1 MVYITDEI
9 KSTATS
15 MRYVPTPLE
24 LPTSTMDKTSPVTTE
39 QQQQQAKMTKEQ
51 EEEDFVKNNYVART
65 LLNEPEL
72 PPITWSNWYKEVN
85 WPQATF
91 LCLEP
96 FVALYGLFTTGF
108 MWQTVIFTIIW
119 YFLTGFGITAG
130 YHRLFA
136 HRAYEASAPLKYF
149 LLALGAGSVQG
160 SAQWWSRGHR
170 AHHRYTDTDL
180 DPYSA
185 HKGVFYSHIGW
196 LLFKPRRRP
205 GVADVT
211 DLTHD
216 KTIQWQHRH
225 YLSLALFMAFIFPT
239 LVCGLGW
246 GDYRGGYFFA
256 GVLRLVFLHHST
268 FCVNSLAHYLGDR
281 PFDDR
286 HTPRDHFIT
295 ALVTLGEGY
304 HNFHH
309 EFPSDYRNALKWFQ
323 YDPTKHI
330 ISFFKA
336 VGLASNLK
344 EFPQNEIQKGRY
356 KMTRKMLDQ
365 FGQTINWPKEKSE
378 LPVIS
383 FEEYQELSKKDDG
396 RALILIAGFIHDVNK
411 FVDSHPGGRALI
423 RSYIGKDA
431 TVAFYGGIHDHNTAA
446 HNMLAMMRVAVCKY
460 GGEVEHIKK
469 RLGHVQTPTPI
480 FA

>member
-1 MVYITDEI
+1 MVYTTDKI
-9 KSTATS
+9 KTSGTS
-15 MRYVPTPLE
+15 MPYVPTPLD
-24 LPTSTMDKTSPVTTE
+24 LPTPVTDKTSPVTTE
-39 QQQQQAKMTKEQ
+39 QQAKTTIEQQ
-51 EEEDFVKNNYVART
+51 EEEDFIKNNYVART

-85 WPQATF
+85 WPQATL

-96 FVALYGLFTTGF
+96 FLALYGLFTTEF
-108 MWQTVIFTIIW
+108 MWQTIVFTLIW

-136 HRAYEASAPLKYF
+136 HRAYEASVPLKYF

-160 SAQWWSRGHR
+160 STQWWARGHR

-185 HKGVFYSHIGW
+185 HKGIFYSHIGW
-196 LLFKPRRRP
+196 LLFKPRRKP

-211 DLTHD
+211 DLSRD
-216 KTIQWQHRH
+216 QAVQWQHRN
-225 YLSLALFMAFIFPT
+225 YLSLAFFMAFVFPT

-256 GVLRLVFLHHST
+256 GVLRLVFVHHST
-268 FCVNSLAHYLGDR
+268 FCVNSLAHYLGDA

-286 HTPRDHFIT
+286 HTPRDHFVT

-309 EFPSDYRNALKWFQ
+309 EFPSDYRNALKWYQ
-323 YDPTKHI
+323 YDPTKYI
-330 ISFFKA
+330 IEFFKL

-356 KMTRKMLDQ
+356 TMARKVLDQ
-365 FGQTINWPKEKSE
+365 FGQNITWPQGNPE
-378 LPVIS
+378 LPVVS
-383 FEEYQELSKKDDG
+383 FEEYQELAKKNDG
-396 RALILIAGFIHDVNK
+396 RALVLIAGFIHDVSN
-411 FVDSHPGGRALI
+411 FIDSHPGGQALI
-423 RSYIGKDA
+423 KNNIGKDA
-431 TVAFYGGIHDHNTAA
+431 TVSFYGGVHDHNTAA

-469 RLGHVQTPTPI
+469 RLGHLQTPTPI

>member
-1 MVYITDEI
+1 MVYTAD
-9 KSTATS
+9 KLKTSSTC
-15 MRYVPTPLE
+15 MPYVPKPLD
-24 LPTSTMDKTSPVTTE
+24 LPTPIVEQNVPTNNQLQSTMI
-39 QQQQQAKMTKEQ
+39 AEQ
-51 EEEDFVKNNYVART
+51 EEEEDFIKNNYVART
-65 LLNEPEL
+65 LLSESAL

-85 WPQATF
+85 WPQAIL

-96 FVALYGLFTTGF
+96 FIALYGLLTTSF
-108 MWQTVIFTIIW
+108 AWQTAFFTFLW
-119 YFLTGFGITAG
+119 YFLTGLGITAG

-136 HRAYEASAPLKYF
+136 HRAYEATKPLKY
-149 LLALGAGSVQG
+149 LLLILGAGSVQG
-160 SAQWWSRGHR
+160 SAQWWARGHR

-185 HKGVFYSHIGW
+185 HKGIFYAHIGW
-196 LLFKPRRRP
+196 LLFKPRRKP
-205 GVADVT
+205 GVADIT
-211 DLTHD
+211 DLSRD
-216 KTIQWQHRH
+216 PSVQWQHRN
-225 YLSLALFMAFIFPT
+225 YLSLAFLMSFVLPT
-239 LVCGLGW
+239 LICGLGW

-256 GVLRLVFLHHST
+256 GVLRLIIVHHST
-268 FCVNSLAHYLGDR
+268 FCVNSLAHYLGDA

-323 YDPTKHI
+323 YDPTKLLI
-330 ISFFKA
+330 NFFKK
-336 VGLASNLK
+336 VGLAHNLK
-344 EFPQNEIQKGRY
+344 EFPYNEIEKSRY
-356 KMTRKMLDQ
+356 TMARKELDR
-365 FGQTINWPKEKSE
+365 FGQTITWPKGNID
-378 LPVIS
+378 LPIIS
-383 FEEYQELSKKDDG
+383 FEEYQELAKTNDD
-396 RALILIAGFIHDVNK
+396 RALILIAGFIHDVSH
-411 FVDSHPGGRALI
+411 FIDSHPGGRALI
-423 RSYIGKDA
+423 QSHIGKDA

-446 HNMLAMMRVAVCKY
+446 HNILAMMRVAVCKY

>member
-1 MVYITDEI
+1 MP
-9 KSTATS
+9 
-15 MRYVPTPLE
+15 YVPQPLDLPTPVQE
-24 LPTSTMDKTSPVTTE
+24 ESKVDTDPTTTSTMTP
-39 QQQQQAKMTKEQ
+39 EQ
-51 EEEDFVKNNYVART
+51 EEEDFIRNNYVRRT
-65 LLNEPEL
+65 LLSESAL
-72 PPITWSNWYKEVN
+72 PDIKWQNWYKEIN
-85 WPQATF
+85 WPQATL

-108 MWQTVIFTIIW
+108 VWQTFLFTIFW

-136 HRAYEASAPLKYF
+136 HRAYEATRGLRYV
-149 LLALGAGSVQG
+149 LLTLAAGAVQG

-180 DPYSA
+180 DPYNA

-196 LLFKPRRRP
+196 LIFKPRRRP

-211 DLTHD
+211 DLSRDQTV
-216 KTIQWQHRH
+216 QWQHRH
-225 YLSLALFMAFIFPT
+225 YLSLAFFMAFIFPT

-256 GVLRLVFLHHST
+256 GVLRLVIVHHST
-268 FCVNSLAHYLGDR
+268 FCVNSLAHFLGDA

-286 HTPRDHFIT
+286 HTPRDHFVT

-323 YDPTKHI
+323 YDPTKLLI
-330 ISFFKA
+330 LLFYKLGF
-336 VGLASNLK
+336 ASNLK
-344 EFPQNEIQKGRY
+344 EFPHNEIQKGRY
-356 KMTRKMLDQ
+356 TMARKALDA
-365 FGQTINWPKEKSE
+365 FGRTITWPKGNND
-378 LPVIS
+378 LPIIS
-383 FEEYQELSKKDDG
+383 FEEYQELAKQDND
-396 RALILIAGFIHDVNK
+396 RALVLIAGFIHDVSN
-411 FVDSHPGGRALI
+411 FIDSHPGGRAILK
-423 RSYIGKDA
+423 SYVGKDA
-431 TVAFYGGIHDHNTAA
+431 TVAFYGGIHDHNTGA

>member
-1 MVYITDEI
+1 MVYLVDKLKASDTC
-9 KSTATS
+9 
-15 MRYVPTPLE
+15 MPYVPKPLD
-24 LPTSTMDKTSPVTTE
+24 LPTPIIEQNAPSNNQSQTTMTDKQE
-39 QQQQQAKMTKEQ
+39 
-51 EEEDFVKNNYVART
+51 EEEDFIANNYVART
-65 LLNEPEL
+65 LLNETEL

-85 WPQATF
+85 WPQATL

-96 FVALYGLFTTGF
+96 FIALYGLFTTSF
-108 MWQTVIFTIIW
+108 VWQTALFTFFW
-119 YFLTGFGITAG
+119 YFLTGLGITAG

-136 HRAYEASAPLKYF
+136 HRAYEARLSLKYF
-149 LLALGAGSVQG
+149 LLIMGAGSVQG
-160 SAQWWSRGHR
+160 SAQWWARGHR

-185 HKGVFYSHIGW
+185 HKGMFYSHIGW
-196 LLFKPRRRP
+196 LIFKPRRKP

-211 DLTHD
+211 DLTRD
-216 KTIQWQHRH
+216 PSVQWQHRN
-225 YLSLALFMAFIFPT
+225 YLSLAFFMSFVLPT

-256 GVLRLVFLHHST
+256 GVLRLVFVHHST
-268 FCVNSLAHYLGDR
+268 FCVNSLAHYLGDA

-323 YDPTKHI
+323 YDPTKLL
-330 ISFFKA
+330 ISFFKKLN
-336 VGLASNLK
+336 LAYNLK
-344 EFPQNEIQKGRY
+344 EFPNNEIDKGRY
-356 KMTRKMLDQ
+356 TMARKELDK
-365 FGQTINWPKEKSE
+365 FGQTITWPKGNSE
-378 LPVIS
+378 LPIIS
-383 FEEYQELSKKDDG
+383 FEEYQELTKKNDD
-396 RALILIAGFIHDVNK
+396 RALILIAGFIHDVSN

-423 RSYIGKDA
+423 KSYVGKDA

-446 HNMLAMMRVAVCKY
+446 HNMLAMMRVGVCKY

>member
-1 MVYITDEI
+1 MVYIKDET
-9 KSTATS
+9 KNSGTS
-15 MRYVPTPLE
+15 MPYVPTPLE
-24 LPTSTMDKTSPVTTE
+24 LPTTTTVKPSSMINE
-39 QQQQQAKMTKEQ
+39 QPAKMNNEQ
-51 EEEDFVKNNYVART
+51 DEADFLKNNYVART
-65 LLNEPEL
+65 LLTEPEL
-72 PPITWSNWYKEVN
+72 PPVTWSNWYKEVN
-85 WPQATF
+85 WPQATL

-96 FVALYGLFTTGF
+96 FIALYGLLTTGF
-108 MWQTVIFTIIW
+108 MWQTVLFTTIW

-136 HRAYEASAPLKYF
+136 HRAYEASTPLKY
-149 LLALGAGSVQG
+149 LLLILGAGSIQG
-160 SAQWWSRGHR
+160 SAQWWARGHR

-180 DPYSA
+180 DPYGA
-185 HKGVFYSHIGW
+185 HKGMFYSHIGW

-211 DLTHD
+211 DLTRD
-216 KTIQWQHRH
+216 QTIQWQHRN
-225 YLSLALFMAFIFPT
+225 YLSLAFFTAFVFPT

-256 GVLRLVFLHHST
+256 GVLRLVFVHHST
-268 FCVNSLAHYLGDR
+268 FCVNSLAHYLGDA

-286 HTPRDHFIT
+286 HTPRDHFVT

-330 ISFFKA
+330 ITFFKA
-336 VGLASNLK
+336 IGLASNLK
-344 EFPQNEIQKGRY
+344 EFPQNEIEKGRY
-356 KMTRKMLDQ
+356 TMARKMLDQ
-365 FGQTINWPKEKSE
+365 FGQSITWPKGNVE

-383 FEEYQELSKKDDG
+383 FDEYQELAKKEDG
-396 RALILIAGFIHDVNK
+396 RALILIAGFIHDVSN

-431 TVAFYGGIHDHNTAA
+431 TVPFYGGIHDHNTAA

-460 GGEVEHIKK
+460 GGEVEHLKK

>member
-1 MVYITDEI
+1 MVYIVDKLKEFSTCMPYVPKPLDLSPPIVEGNVSTDNQT
-9 KSTATS
+9 KST
-15 MRYVPTPLE
+15 M
-24 LPTSTMDKTSPVTTE
+24 ST
-39 QQQQQAKMTKEQ
+39 EQ
-51 EEEDFVKNNYVART
+51 EEEEFIKNNYVART

-72 PPITWSNWYKEVN
+72 PAITWTNWYKEIN
-85 WPQATF
+85 WPQATL

-96 FVALYGLFTTGF
+96 FIALYGIFTTSF
-108 MWQTVIFTIIW
+108 AWQTAIFTLIW

-136 HRAYEASAPLKYF
+136 HRAYEATKTLRYI
-149 LLALGAGSVQG
+149 LLTFGAGAVQG

-185 HKGVFYSHIGW
+185 HKGMFYSHIGW
-196 LLFKPRRRP
+196 LIFKPRRKP

-211 DLTHD
+211 DLNHD
-216 KTIQWQHRH
+216 PTIQWQHRN
-225 YLSLALFMAFIFPT
+225 YISLAFFMSFVLPT
-239 LVCGLGW
+239 LICGLGW
-246 GDYRGGYFFA
+246 NDYRGGYFFA
-256 GVLRLVFLHHST
+256 GVLRLVFVHHST
-268 FCVNSLAHYLGDR
+268 FCVNSLAHYLGDT

-309 EFPSDYRNALKWFQ
+309 EFPSDYRNALRWFQ
-323 YDPTKHI
+323 YDPTKLLI
-330 ISFFKA
+330 EFFKLI
-336 VGLASNLK
+336 GLASNLK
-344 EFPQNEIQKGRY
+344 EFPNNEIEKGRY
-356 KMTRKMLDQ
+356 TMVHKELEKLGR
-365 FGQTINWPKEKSE
+365 TIAWPKRNSE
-378 LPVIS
+378 LPIIT

-396 RALILIAGFIHDVNK
+396 RALILIAGFIHDAGH
-411 FVDSHPGGRALI
+411 FIDSHPGGRALI
-423 RSYIGKDA
+423 KSYIGKDA

-446 HNMLAMMRVAVCKY
+446 HNMLAMMRVAICKY

-469 RLGHVQTPTPI
+469 RLGHVQTATPI